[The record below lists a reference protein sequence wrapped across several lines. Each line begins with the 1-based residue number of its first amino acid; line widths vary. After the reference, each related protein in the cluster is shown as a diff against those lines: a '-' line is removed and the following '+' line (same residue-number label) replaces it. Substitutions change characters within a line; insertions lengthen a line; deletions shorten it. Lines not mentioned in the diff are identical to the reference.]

1 MESAE
6 MVEVDQRLDVCDHC
20 VMTGPVENKDMSLP
34 RAAELVWFSW
44 DGTRGSRLVCEIS
57 SDI

>member
-1 MESAE
+1 
-6 MVEVDQRLDVCDHC
+6 MVEVDQRLDVCGHC